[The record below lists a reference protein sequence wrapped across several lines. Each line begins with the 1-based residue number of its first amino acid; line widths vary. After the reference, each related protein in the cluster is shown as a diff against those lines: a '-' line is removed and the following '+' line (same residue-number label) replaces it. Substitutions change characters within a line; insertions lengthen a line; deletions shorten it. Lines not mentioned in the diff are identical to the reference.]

1 MTKLC
6 FIRIFV
12 QDMLVTMLYGQDVNE
27 LWNPIDP
34 VGILAKILKREGRG
48 EPEFRLIR
56 QSGPNTILA
65 AYHVAV
71 YSDKN
76 FVAEGIEDIVTRFPK
91 IFI

>member
-1 MTKLC
+1 
-6 FIRIFV
+6 
-12 QDMLVTMLYGQDVNE
+12 MLVTMLYGQDVNE

-76 FVAEGIEDIVTRFPK
+76 FVAEGIEDSDSVS
-91 IFI
+91 